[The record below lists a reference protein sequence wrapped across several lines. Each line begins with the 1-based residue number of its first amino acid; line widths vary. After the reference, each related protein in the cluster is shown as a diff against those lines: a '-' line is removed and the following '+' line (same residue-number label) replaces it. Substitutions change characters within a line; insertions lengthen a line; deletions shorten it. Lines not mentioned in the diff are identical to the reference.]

1 MPVCRDCKFY
11 KQVDDTVGDCFGVEV
26 PGDQDVSKCPAN
38 AYQPKD

>member
-11 KQVDDTVGDCFGVEV
+11 KPIDDAVGDCFGVEV
-26 PGDQDVSKCPAN
+26 PGDTDVGNCLAD